1 MKREN
6 LNSASLTYLFRT
18 LVISACKTPNT
29 NILVLDV
36 SIQKK
41 ELT

>member
-36 SIQKK
+36 SIQSK
-41 ELT
+41 ELA